1 MEQQGYEKGDPAVE
15 SVDDHGMLMT
25 DKRFSLFLLSRQ
37 RIAGSPAYASGME
50 LASMYS

>member
-1 MEQQGYEKGDPAVE
+1 MEQQGYEKRE
-15 SVDDHGMLMT
+15 TLQSRVDDYGMLMT